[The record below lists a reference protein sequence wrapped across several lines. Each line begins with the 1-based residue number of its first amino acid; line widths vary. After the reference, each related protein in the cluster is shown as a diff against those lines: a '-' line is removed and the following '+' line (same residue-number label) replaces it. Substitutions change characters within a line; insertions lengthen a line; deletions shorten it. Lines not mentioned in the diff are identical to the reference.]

1 MGIGGSMNG
10 FRGPTLRCARQRVRR
25 LRAARDR
32 GAVTALVAIL
42 FSTGVIIAML
52 ALVVDVGSM
61 MWERRQLQNGADAAT
76 LALAQDCASKRATCD
91 PATPGLKQL
100 ADANA
105 ADGFGGIQRVC
116 AVGTFVG
123 ADKFTG
129 CTATTGALTDCLPTP
144 AGATGPYV
152 EVRTRTSTNSA
163 DTGTI
168 LKPFFAQAM
177 GWDGA
182 TIAACSRVGWSGG
195 HPATVLPVVQAQC
208 AWDDATTKGTDFPA
222 APPYALTGS
231 GVPRLNPV
239 PRVPVA
245 SKYVTKIL
253 LHKSGSLDGTAKCG
267 AKGPGLFTP
276 GNFGWLDPID
286 KNSGC
291 SADLA
296 TDKGTITADG
306 KPGAAASKGCKD
318 LLPSLIGTVVYIP
331 IFTSVDGKGSNTTY
345 AVDGVSA
352 FYLAGYSFPSTDED
366 GFEPTDPSGTS
377 TQSCAKKEDCLWGW
391 FVSPVIPV
399 DAIPNTG
406 TDRGPQRLST
416 IG

>member
-91 PATPGLKQL
+91 PATPGLKWL

-152 EVRTRTSTNSA
+152 EVRTRTSTNSD

-195 HPATVLPVVQAQC
+195 HPSTVLPVVQSQC
-208 AWDDATTKGTDFPA
+208 AWDDATAKGKDFPA
-222 APPYALTGS
+222 APPYALDGS
-231 GVPRLNPV
+231 GVAGKTPLPAL
-239 PRVPVA
+239 PVA
-245 SKYVTKIL
+245 SGYVTKVL
-253 LHKSGSLDGTAKCG
+253 LHKQNDKTDPTAKCG
-267 AKGPGLFTP
+267 ATGPGKYTP
-276 GNFGWLDPID
+276 GQFGWLDPVD
-286 KNSGC
+286 KQSGC
-291 SADLA
+291 QAVLS
-296 TDKGTITADG
+296 TDKGVITTDG
-306 KPGAAASKGCKD
+306 KPGGSATNGCKAALPD
-318 LLPSLIGTVVYIP
+318 LVGTIVYIP
-331 IFTSVDGKGSNTTY
+331 IFTKVEGKGSNTDYTI
-345 AVDGVSA
+345 DGVSA
-352 FYLAGYSFPSTDED
+352 FYLAGYSVTGNKQLD
-366 GFEPTDPSGTS
+366 GFKGVDASR
-377 TQSCAKKEDCLWGW
+377 SCDKNEDCLYGW

>member
-1 MGIGGSMNG
+1 M
-10 FRGPTLRCARQRVRR
+10 RR

-91 PATPGLKQL
+91 PATPGLKWL

-152 EVRTRTSTNSA
+152 EVRTRTSTNSD

-168 LKPFFAQAM
+168 LKPFFAQAV

-195 HPATVLPVVQAQC
+195 HPSTVLPVVQSQC
-208 AWDDATTKGTDFPA
+208 AWDDATAKGKDFPA
-222 APPYALTGS
+222 APPYALDGS
-231 GVPRLNPV
+231 GVAGKTPLPAL
-239 PRVPVA
+239 PVA
-245 SKYVTKIL
+245 SGYVTK
-253 LHKSGSLDGTAKCG
+253 
-267 AKGPGLFTP
+267 
-276 GNFGWLDPID
+276 
-286 KNSGC
+286 
-291 SADLA
+291 
-296 TDKGTITADG
+296 
-306 KPGAAASKGCKD
+306 
-318 LLPSLIGTVVYIP
+318 VE
-331 IFTSVDGKGSNTTY
+331 GKGSNTDYTI
-345 AVDGVSA
+345 DGVSA
-352 FYLAGYSFPSTDED
+352 FYLAGYSVTGNKQLD
-366 GFEPTDPSGTS
+366 GFKGVDASR
-377 TQSCAKKEDCLWGW
+377 SCDKNEDCLYGW